1 LSSQP
6 VDLEVLYTLLKWP
19 SSPGSPE
26 ALERFKRITEFAFQ
40 ALSDPDIRGLLG
52 GKSEIAV
59 LDVMAA
65 SGIAGVAFAKAAS
78 SLGYRVKLAV
88 LDVRGSELRL
98 APEWLR
104 VAGLEGV
111 AELEL
116 VEGDATRLPEVLG
129 GRVYDLVV
137 CWGSS
142 LPHLDVYDL
151 ILLLAGIRE
160 IQRENGVLVV
170 EQFDL
175 LPRILVGNAFEKV
188 RVEGDLLT
196 VFKEYDA
203 WRGVQ
208 RRLVYKL
215 PSLEYL
221 GVVESRLWDVAQIA
235 ALTWLFYV
243 NIKTYD
249 FQDLKRTS
257 KVIIAYPPRRT
268 APRWRELVPPPK
280 EVGYRRL

>member
-1 LSSQP
+1 VNLLSFQP

-19 SSPGSPE
+19 SSPSSPE
-26 ALERFKRITEFAFQ
+26 ALERFKRITEFALQ
-40 ALSDPDIRGLLG
+40 TLSDPDIRGLLG
-52 GKSEIAV
+52 GKSEIEI

-65 SGIAGVAFAKAAS
+65 SGIAGVAFAKAVS
-78 SLGYRVKLAV
+78 SLGYRVRLAA
-88 LDVRGSELRL
+88 LDVRGSEIRL

-116 VEGDATRLPEVLG
+116 VEGDATRLSEVLG

-160 IQRENGVLVV
+160 VQGENGVLVV

-175 LPRILVGNAFEKV
+175 LPRILVWNAFEKV

-208 RRLVYKL
+208 RRL
-215 PSLEYL
+215 
-221 GVVESRLWDVAQIA
+221 
-235 ALTWLFYV
+235 
-243 NIKTYD
+243 TY
-249 FQDLKRTS
+249 S
-257 KVIIAYPPRRT
+257 SPV
-268 APRWRELVPPPK
+268 
-280 EVGYRRL
+280 